1 MEHLLSVAIF
11 LPLISAI
18 VIALVRNEK
27 FAKIGSI
34 ITSIIVAVITL
45 ILFFNF
51 DFTIEGFQFVTK
63 IDWIPTLGISYHI
76 GLDGMAVSLI
86 TMTALLFV
94 AVFIWSWKIE
104 DRPVLYTVLFLILE
118 TACIGVFSALDFFL
132 FYIFWEGMLIPM
144 YFIIGFWGHERKV
157 YAANKFFIYT
167 FFGSLFMLLGF
178 ASIIVYGYFKTGHI
192 TFNYL
197 EHLQMGYPL
206 WLQLIAFLLFGV
218 GFAVKIPMFPFHTW
232 LPDAHVEAPTAGSV
246 ILAGVLLKMGTF
258 GFVRYSLPLFPEASK
273 YYIPLI
279 FTLSV
284 IAIIYA
290 AMMAIAQTHIKRLIA
305 YSSISHMG
313 IVTLGTFAIDKDAL
327 NGAIYMMIAHGLS
340 SAALFFA
347 AGFIYDR
354 IHSYNMDDLGG
365 LARYI
370 PNFAVFFMISGLAGI
385 GLPGLSGFI
394 AEFLVLLGT
403 FKEHPVW
410 AVIAGTGMILG
421 AAYFLYMYKKV
432 MLEEETVPESRLEK
446 WKQLKDLEVHH
457 VIPFVIIL
465 FVAFV
470 MGLYPAPFVKIMSQ
484 TSDFVLKFFGS

>member
-1 MEHLLSVAIF
+1 MEWILTLAIF
-11 LPLISAI
+11 LPLITAGA
-18 VIALVRNEK
+18 VALSRNEK
-27 FAKIGSI
+27 FAKLASI
-34 ITSIIVAVITL
+34 AVSGIVFALSLV
-45 ILFFNF
+45 LFFNF
-51 DFTIEGFQFVTK
+51 DFSKEGFQFVKK
-63 IDWIPTLGISYHI
+63 IEWIPTLGISYHI

-86 TMTALLFV
+86 VMTSLIFL
-94 AVFIWSWKIE
+94 AVFIWSWRIE
-104 DRPVLYTVLFLILE
+104 DRPVLYTSLFLMLE

-144 YFIIGFWGHERKV
+144 YFIIGFWGHDRKV

-167 FFGSLFMLLGF
+167 FFGSLFLLLGL
-178 ASIIVYGYFKTGHI
+178 ASIIVYGYFTTGQI
-192 TFNYL
+192 SFNYL
-197 EHLQMGYPL
+197 EHAELGYPL
-206 WLQLIAFLLFGV
+206 WLQLIAFLLFGL
-218 GFAVKIPMFPFHTW
+218 GFAVKIPMFPVHTW

-258 GFVRYSLPLFPEASK
+258 GFVRYSLSLFPDASK

-313 IVTLGTFAIDKDAL
+313 IVTLGTFALDKDAL
-327 NGAIYMMIAHGLS
+327 NGAVYMMIAHGLS

-365 LARYI
+365 LARYL
-370 PNFAVFFMISGLAGI
+370 PNFAIFFMIAGLASI
-385 GLPGLSGFI
+385 GLPGLAGFI

-403 FKEHPVW
+403 FKAHPVW

-421 AAYFLYMYKKV
+421 AAYFLYMYKRV
-432 MLEEETVPESRLEK
+432 MLEEDTISEHRREK
-446 WKQLKDLEVHH
+446 WSKLKDVEVHH
-457 VIPFVIIL
+457 VIPFVLIL
-465 FVAFV
+465 FVAFL
-470 MGLYPAPFVKIMSQ
+470 MGLYPAPFVKIVDH
-484 TSDFVLKFFGS
+484 TAKLVFGG

>member
-1 MEHLLSVAIF
+1 MEWVLTLAIF
-11 LPLISAI
+11 LPLVSAG
-18 VIALVRNEK
+18 VIALVRNEI
-27 FAKIGSI
+27 FAKY
-34 ITSIIVAVITL
+34 TSIAVSAIVFALSLV
-45 ILFFNF
+45 LFFNF
-51 DFTIEGFQFVTK
+51 DFSKEGFQFVKK

-86 TMTALLFV
+86 VMTALLFL
-94 AVFIWSWKIE
+94 AVFIWSLRIE
-104 DRPVLYTVLFLILE
+104 DRPVLYITLFLILE

-144 YFIIGFWGHERKV
+144 YFIIGFWGHDRKI

-167 FFGSLFMLLGF
+167 FFGSLFLLLGF
-178 ASIIVYGYFKTGHI
+178 ASVIVYGYFVYGKI

-197 EHLQMGYPL
+197 EHLSMGYPL
-206 WLQLIAFLLFGV
+206 WLQLVAFLLFGI
-218 GFAVKIPMFPFHTW
+218 GFAVKIPMFPVHTW

-313 IVTLGTFAIDKDAL
+313 IVTLGTFALDKDAL

-385 GLPGLSGFI
+385 GLPGLASFI

-403 FKEHPVW
+403 FKAHPVW
-410 AVIAGTGMILG
+410 ALIAGTGMILG
-421 AAYFLYMYKKV
+421 AAYFLYMYKRV
-432 MLEEETVPESRLEK
+432 MLEEDTISEDRKKK
-446 WKQLKDLEVHH
+446 WATLKDVEAHH
-457 VIPFVIIL
+457 VIPFLLIL
-465 FVAFV
+465 GTAFL
-470 MGLYPAPFVKIMSQ
+470 MGLYPAPFVRIVEH
-484 TSDFVLKFFGS
+484 TSRLVGL